1 MLIHIDKSSIYIENC
16 KVKQQSNQCKLS
28 ITKAMNSVI
37 FTDCDYA
44 YHTIANVEFTGVL
57 DRYKIEGFIQNEDN
71 PEIITKIFNYICD
84 YHLFIKYGDKVY
96 MDVQGIGDIVI
107 SFDELQKNKYWK
119 HYYDLSLM
127 LTKDKHLVVQDLEN
141 SDDQTDHKHKIYK
154 EERFWSIASAF
165 IDGSYQ
171 DKTKKVVNNKYNC
184 YYKISPYDLENMGYS
199 SQKEVNTF
207 TQAYM
212 MRYEVQTKLFDY
224 KSVYYNTFVIDYC
237 MNLIEEEIDE
247 LTTIFEDEKFL
258 ANLEVFNNKTG
269 MNEDIRMIIHNHLI
283 NS

>member
-1 MLIHIDKSSIYIENC
+1 
-16 KVKQQSNQCKLS
+16 
-28 ITKAMNSVI
+28 
-37 FTDCDYA
+37 
-44 YHTIANVEFTGVL
+44 
-57 DRYKIEGFIQNEDN
+57 
-71 PEIITKIFNYICD
+71 
-84 YHLFIKYGDKVY
+84 

-171 DKTKKVVNNKYNC
+171 DKTKKVAKNNYNC
-184 YYKISPYDLENMGYS
+184 YYKINPYDLENMGYS
-199 SQKEVNTF
+199 SQKEMNTF

-237 MNLIEEEIDE
+237 MNLLEEEIDE

-269 MNEDIRMIIHNHLI
+269 MNEDIRMIIHKHLI